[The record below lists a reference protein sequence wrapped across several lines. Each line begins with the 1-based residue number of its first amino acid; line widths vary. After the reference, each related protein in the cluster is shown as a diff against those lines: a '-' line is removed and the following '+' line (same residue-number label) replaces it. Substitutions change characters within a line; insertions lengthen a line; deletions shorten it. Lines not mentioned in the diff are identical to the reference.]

1 MISQQAQQLAQTQ
14 GGGMQMQ
21 QPKVKVDEG
30 LQMLQ
35 ILKMLA
41 RIADALGVKIPAAE
55 MVMTPQDV
63 TAQASAAGGGGGGG
77 GGAGGGSAISPIQ
90 PMQGASPGLAAGG
103 AGGGGMPAGGG
114 GEKAGADRM
123 SHPTRQQGVAFD
135 TSGLARARDKA
146 TAISQ
151 IRRQRVA

>member
-1 MISQQAQQLAQTQ
+1 
-14 GGGMQMQ
+14 MQMQ

-41 RIADALGVKIPAAE
+41 RIADTLGVKIPAAE

-63 TAQASAAGGGGGGG
+63 QAQASATQGQAGG
-77 GGAGGGSAISPIQ
+77 GGGSAISPIQ

-103 AGGGGMPAGGG
+103 AGGDPSAGGG
-114 GEKAGADRM
+114 GMKTAADLA
-123 SHPTRQQGVAFD
+123 RQQGTAFD
-135 TSGLARARDKA
+135 TSGFARSRDKA
-146 TAISQ
+146 TAIAA
-151 IRRQRVA
+151 IRRQPRTAA